1 MKCPVCEIEV
11 ADETFRDHM
20 VIDHPDVMSIA
31 VNIALAEGLK
41 VLLATV
47 DEEKGERNERR
58 NRYAIAD
65 LRHDA
70 GTCNR
75 DSR

>member
-41 VLLATV
+41 VLLATL
-47 DEEKGERNERR
+47 DEEKE
-58 NRYAIAD
+58 
-65 LRHDA
+65 
-70 GTCNR
+70 GTE
-75 DSR
+75 